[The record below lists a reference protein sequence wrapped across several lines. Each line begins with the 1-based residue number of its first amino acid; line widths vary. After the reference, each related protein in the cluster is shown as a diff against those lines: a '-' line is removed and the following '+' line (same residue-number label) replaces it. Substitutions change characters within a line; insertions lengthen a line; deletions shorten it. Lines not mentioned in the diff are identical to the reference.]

1 MRPVLVISP
10 LLLLFGSMSARAQL
24 FGSGIVYD
32 PTQSA
37 HAAQQILQANHLYTT
52 TVQTTKNVIAAYNLA
67 QRMASAPNSLYTAY
81 ANLGRQQWT
90 SLTGAANTYG
100 NTQPWINAAVNGAG
114 AYSAS
119 QVASVPR
126 TPRLSGYNS
135 LSQEGQEQLAA
146 QGATADLNDSA
157 NTTSLQTLGTIRAS
171 APQREA
177 DIAALERA
185 THSVDPTQQTE
196 LATLQRINQAML
208 IQLRTQQETNE
219 MMQASGLQQ
228 MVGQKQ
234 QQDDMKTLLQAADGY
249 ETNYVGNAGSETT
262 QTVSRAL
269 HY

>member
-1 MRPVLVISP
+1 MRPILVISP
-10 LLLLFGSMSARAQL
+10 LLLLFGSMSARAQ

-37 HAAQQILQANHLYTT
+37 HAAQQILQASRLYTT
-52 TVQTTKNVIAAYNLA
+52 TLQTTKNVIAAYNLA
-67 QRMASAPNSLYTAY
+67 QRMASAPSSLYTAY
-81 ANLGRQQWT
+81 TNLGRQQWT
-90 SLTGAANTYG
+90 GLTGAANTYG
-100 NTQPWINAAVNGAG
+100 NTQPWMNAAGSGIG
-114 AYSAS
+114 AYPAS
-119 QVASVPR
+119 QAASVPR
-126 TPRLSGYNS
+126 TSRVSGYS
-135 LSQEGQEQLAA
+135 ALSQQGQQQLAA

-157 NTTSLQTLGTIRAS
+157 NATSLQTLGTIRAN
-171 APQREA
+171 AGQREA

-208 IQLRTQQETNE
+208 IQLRTQQETNQ

-228 MVGQKQ
+228 VVGQKQ
-234 QQDDMKTLLQAADGY
+234 QQDDMKTVMQAADGY
-249 ETNYVGNAGSETT
+249 EANYIGKAGTETT